1 LENDSSHRTEILSLK
16 KEGDPMYER
25 AGYDP
30 EPPEEP
36 KPVYECEYCGCGFHE
51 GDGYFK
57 IDGEILC
64 DKCLMDSPYRKIV

>member
-1 LENDSSHRTEILSLK
+1 
-16 KEGDPMYER
+16 MYER